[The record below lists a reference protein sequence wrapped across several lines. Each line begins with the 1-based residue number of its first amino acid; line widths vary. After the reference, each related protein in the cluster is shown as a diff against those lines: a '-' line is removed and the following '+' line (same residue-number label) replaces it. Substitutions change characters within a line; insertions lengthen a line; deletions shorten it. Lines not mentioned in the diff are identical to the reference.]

1 MKTFSVQLFV
11 EADDNDA
18 TEGFVEKI
26 IENSFDT
33 YDGYLPTNV
42 SATLIDDTEEEE
54 L

>member
-1 MKTFSVQLFV
+1 MKTFSVGLIV
-11 EADDNDA
+11 EAEDDA

-33 YDGYLPTNV
+33 YDGYLATNV
-42 SATLIDDTEEEE
+42 SATLIDETEEDE